1 MTARFAWLNRNVAA
15 MGATSLLSDAS
26 HEAATAVLP
35 GFLLALGLPPV
46 ALGVIEGASDA
57 LASFVKLGAGWL
69 GDRTG
74 RRWGLAVGGYTLTG
88 LMPLVLA
95 VATAWP
101 VVLAGKLLG
110 WLGKGIRGPL
120 RDAMLAES
128 VAPEARGRAFG
139 FHRAGDTIGA
149 VIGPLLAAAVL
160 ALYETTTSTDAFRA
174 VFLLALVPGLLSAAT
189 FAAFV
194 RDPGRGAAAG
204 LSLRSAVRTFSSP
217 FRRFLVGVGLFGL
230 GDFAPSL
237 LILAATTRLSP
248 SLGIVG
254 AGALAAALYVV
265 RNAVYALGS
274 FPIGALSDR
283 SGRSVRLLG
292 GGYLIGAV
300 VAAGVAL
307 AFALSIDAPAYF
319 AVLFVLSGA
328 LAAVQ
333 DTLEGVVTAD
343 LGGATARAT
352 AYGVLGTVNGIGDL
366 VASAGVGLVWTVA
379 SPVAA
384 FAAAAI
390 LMLSG
395 SAFVLAIPPEKP
407 RA

>member
-1 MTARFAWLNRNVAA
+1 MTSRPSWLNRNVVA

-46 ALGVIEGASDA
+46 ALGVIEGVSDA

-88 LMPLVLA
+88 LMPLILA
-95 VATAWP
+95 VATTWP
-101 VVLAGKLLG
+101 LVLAGKLLG

-160 ALYETTTSTDAFRA
+160 AIYETATSTDAFRA

-194 RDPGRGAAAG
+194 RDPGKGAAAG
-204 LSLRSAVRTFSSP
+204 LSFRSAMRTFSRP
-217 FRRFLVGVGLFGL
+217 FRRFLAGVGLFGL

-237 LILAATTRLSP
+237 LILAATTLLSP

-254 AGALAAALYVV
+254 AGALAAGLYVL

-274 FPIGALSDR
+274 FPVGALSDR
-283 SGRSVRLLG
+283 TGRSVRLLA
-292 GGYLIGAV
+292 GGYVTGAV
-300 VAAGVAL
+300 VAAGTAL

-319 AVLFVLSGA
+319 ALLFVLSGV

-352 AYGVLGTVNGIGDL
+352 AFGVLGTVNGIGDL
-366 VASAGVGLVWTVA
+366 VASAGVGLVWTIA
-379 SPVAA
+379 SPFAA
-384 FAAAAI
+384 FAAAAV
-390 LMLSG
+390 LMLVG
-395 SAFVLAIPPEKP
+395 SAFVFAIPPE
-407 RA
+407 AHHA

>member
-1 MTARFAWLNRNVAA
+1 MTSRPSWLNRNVVA

-46 ALGVIEGASDA
+46 ALGVIEGVSDA

-88 LMPLVLA
+88 LMPLILA
-95 VATAWP
+95 VATTWP
-101 VVLAGKLLG
+101 LVLAGKLLG

-160 ALYETTTSTDAFRA
+160 AIYETTTSADAFRA

-194 RDPGRGAAAG
+194 RDPGKGAAAG
-204 LSLRSAVRTFSSP
+204 LSFRSAMRTFSRP
-217 FRRFLVGVGLFGL
+217 FRRFLAGVGLFGL

-237 LILAATTRLSP
+237 LILAATTLLSP

-254 AGALAAALYVV
+254 AGALAAGLYVL

-274 FPIGALSDR
+274 FPVGALSDR
-283 SGRSVRLLG
+283 TGRSVRLLA
-292 GGYLIGAV
+292 GGYVTGAV
-300 VAAGVAL
+300 VAAGTAL

-319 AVLFVLSGA
+319 ALLFVLSGV

-352 AYGVLGTVNGIGDL
+352 AFGVLGTVNGIGDL
-366 VASAGVGLVWTVA
+366 VASAGVGLVWTIA
-379 SPVAA
+379 SPFAA
-384 FAAAAI
+384 FAAAAV
-390 LMLSG
+390 LMLVG
-395 SAFVLAIPPEKP
+395 SAFVFAIPPE
-407 RA
+407 AHHA

>member
-1 MTARFAWLNRNVAA
+1 MTSGPSWLNRNVVA

-46 ALGVIEGASDA
+46 ALGVIEGVSDA

-88 LMPLVLA
+88 LMPLILA
-95 VATAWP
+95 VATTWSL
-101 VVLAGKLLG
+101 VLAGKLLG

-160 ALYETTTSTDAFRA
+160 AIYETATSTDAFRA

-194 RDPGRGAAAG
+194 RDPGKGAAAG
-204 LSLRSAVRTFSSP
+204 LSFRSAMRTFSRP
-217 FRRFLVGVGLFGL
+217 FRRFLAGVGLFGL

-237 LILAATTRLSP
+237 LILAATTLLSP

-254 AGALAAALYVV
+254 AGALAAGLYVL
-265 RNAVYALGS
+265 RNAVNALGS
-274 FPIGALSDR
+274 FPVGALSDR
-283 SGRSVRLLG
+283 TGRSVRLLA
-292 GGYLIGAV
+292 GGYVTGAV
-300 VAAGVAL
+300 VAAGTAL

-319 AVLFVLSGA
+319 ALLFVLSGV

-352 AYGVLGTVNGIGDL
+352 AFGVLGTVNGIGDL
-366 VASAGVGLVWTVA
+366 VASAGVGLVWTIA
-379 SPVAA
+379 SPFAA
-384 FAAAAI
+384 FAAAAV
-390 LMLSG
+390 LMLVG
-395 SAFVLAIPPEKP
+395 SAFVFAIPPE
-407 RA
+407 AHHA

>member
-1 MTARFAWLNRNVAA
+1 MTARPNWLNRNVVA
-15 MGATSLLSDAS
+15 MGATSLFSDAS

-46 ALGVIEGASDA
+46 ALGAIEGVSDA

-88 LMPLVLA
+88 LMPLILA
-95 VATAWP
+95 VATTWP
-101 VVLAGKLLG
+101 LVLAGKLLG
-110 WLGKGIRGPL
+110 WLGRGIRGPL

-128 VAPEARGRAFG
+128 VPPEARGRAFG

-160 ALYETTTSTDAFRA
+160 ALYETATSTDAFRA

-204 LSLRSAVRTFSSP
+204 LSFRSAMRTFSPP
-217 FRRFLVGVGLFGL
+217 FQRFLVGVGLFGL

-254 AGALAAALYVV
+254 AGALAAAFYVL

-274 FPIGALSDR
+274 FPVGALSDR

-292 GGYLIGAV
+292 GGYLTGAV
-300 VAAGVAL
+300 VAAGTAL

-319 AVLFVLSGA
+319 ALLFVLSGV
-328 LAAVQ
+328 LAAAQ

-366 VASAGVGLVWTVA
+366 VASAGVGLVWTMA
-379 SPVAA
+379 SPFAA
-384 FAAAAI
+384 FAAAAV
-390 LMLSG
+390 LMLVR
-395 SAFVLAIPPEKP
+395 SAFVFAIPSEAP